1 MAAAI
6 ARLSLTTGPAISEE
20 GRLMQ
25 DMTAIRTA
33 LADLGNRLQAK
44 RRELETEGV
53 LHGPARVRAAELEVE
68 HARLVETANERAK
81 GPARA
86 EAAAVLAAE
95 AEALRR
101 SFDHWFAEI
110 DRGR

>member
-1 MAAAI
+1 M
-6 ARLSLTTGPAISEE
+6 R
-20 GRLMQ
+20 
-25 DMTAIRTA
+25 DMTAIRSA
-33 LADLGNRLQAK
+33 LEDLGNRLQSK

-53 LHGPARVRAAELEVE
+53 LHGPARIRAAELEVE
-68 HARLVETANERAK
+68 HARLMKTASERAN
-81 GPARA
+81 GPAHA
-86 EAAAVLAAE
+86 EAASVLAAE